1 MELERRLRALGWSP
15 TGEMSGRNHNVWAH
29 PDVPRR
35 LYVPVYDLINDA
47 SALRML
53 GEAGE

>member
-1 MELERRLRALGWSP
+1 
-15 TGEMSGRNHNVWAH
+15 MSGRNHNVWAH

-35 LYVPVYDLINDA
+35 LYVPIYDLINDLINDA